1 MPKCKKPDLSRESLS
16 TIVPGQEP
24 GPREVPSTPLA
35 LSNSG
40 CPRIAIGQH
49 ELPPLPYPY
58 NALEPYIGR
67 ETVRIHH
74 DMHHKSYVSGLNQAE
89 LELSRERDTGN
100 FALNRYWEEQL
111 AFNGSGHILHSIY
124 WTNMAPPSMR
134 KANPGQAMLAWIDLS
149 FGSLEGFKGQF
160 TAAAEQVQG
169 SGWATLV
176 WNPAWQRLEVLQVRR
191 HENLTE
197 WGAIPLLVVDVWEH
211 AYYLDYQNRRAE
223 YVKAWWNLSDWNDA
237 ERRMALAMNSCVP
250 LIR

>member
-223 YVKAWWNLSDWNDA
+223 YVKAWWNLSDWNDV